1 MLSNTLRLNFCY
13 LKIIY
18 TIHPYCN
25 PKIIVHILILKNKQ
39 KNRCVCIQKIIR
51 LVIKMEMKMKDI
63 PHRDDMNR
71 PKSGHGHKYS
81 KYKKCLS
88 MMMMLICTN
97 QHLRNIRSSIHE
109 SWAKLRLNWKNHCLK
124 KTCVTFSYC
133 VNERIAQFL
142 GPTINRIRHRSVWTR
157 SNSTIFYLRFFY
169 WNILKFKYA
178 CWKWWFLWKIIRKR
192 KEKREKSKT
201 QDTKLEKLFKK
212 ESCTLRKNW

>member
-18 TIHPYCN
+18 IIHPYCH

-51 LVIKMEMKMKDI
+51 LVIKMEMKMKNNHIETTWTDLNL
-63 PHRDDMNR
+63 DMATNIANI
-71 PKSGHGHKYS
+71 KSVS
-81 KYKKCLS
+81 VWWWCLYV
-88 MMMMLICTN
+88 LTN
-97 QHLRNIRSSIHE
+97 TYATLEAQFMK
-109 SWAKLRLNWKNHCLK
+109 SWAKLRLNWKNRCLK

-178 CWKWWFLWKIIRKR
+178 CWKWWFLWKIIRKKR
-192 KEKREKSKT
+192 EKREKSKT
-201 QDTKLEKLFKK
+201 QDT
-212 ESCTLRKNW
+212 